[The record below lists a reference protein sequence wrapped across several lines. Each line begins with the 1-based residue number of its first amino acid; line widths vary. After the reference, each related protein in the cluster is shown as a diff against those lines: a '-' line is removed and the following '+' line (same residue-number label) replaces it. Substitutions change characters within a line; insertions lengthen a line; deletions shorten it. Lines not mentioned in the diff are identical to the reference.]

1 MNTNDLM
8 TRRDFFA
15 ATCPESELKART
27 PATVG
32 EMRDELIRREIIP
45 SDRKQGDV
53 MRSYRERD
61 SQKLKCIL
69 RFEYADEMIAA
80 SEK

>member
-1 MNTNDLM
+1 MTIENI

-15 ATCPESELKART
+15 TTCLESELKARM

-32 EMRDELIRREIIP
+32 EMRDELIRRKIIP
-45 SDRKQGDV
+45 SDRKHGDV
-53 MRSYRERD
+53 MRSYTEKD

-69 RFEYADEMIAA
+69 RFEYADEMISA